1 MSLLQIAKLENVP
14 NLKIVNI
21 EPSGNP
27 ISSCTFLKEFIIY
40 RFPAVI
46 QINKEDVKES
56 DRAKA
61 KALFQNFDKVL
72 QIPEKVYG
80 IEMMRIYPSE
90 DVNSKKDKNY
100 VKMFNKTINEAAD
113 GILAKV
119 TEKTESTLLIKQ
131 SLEKL
136 FDLAMLQLV
145 KKTKLKT
152 TLGSGNI

>member
-14 NLKIVNI
+14 NLKIINI
-21 EPSGNP
+21 EPAGNP

-72 QIPEKVYG
+72 QIP
-80 IEMMRIYPSE
+80 
-90 DVNSKKDKNY
+90 
-100 VKMFNKTINEAAD
+100 
-113 GILAKV
+113 
-119 TEKTESTLLIKQ
+119 
-131 SLEKL
+131 
-136 FDLAMLQLV
+136 
-145 KKTKLKT
+145 
-152 TLGSGNI
+152 

>member
-46 QINKEDVKES
+46 QINREDVKES